1 MKRSVSMLALATI
14 VLSITSQAS
23 ARVRG
28 PLRVT
33 KNNRIAT
40 VGIRSRP
47 RFTVRPATVRWPKP
61 VVTKPVVTKP
71 PVTKPPVTKPP
82 VTKPPVVVTHVVE
95 TAVVET
101 EETPSRVEVPV
112 LRSSLTS
119 KPPVRK
125 RPVVRFRRLR
135 R

>member
-14 VLSITSQAS
+14 VFSITSQAS

-47 RFTVRPATVRWPKP
+47 RFSVGPATVRWPKP
-61 VVTKPVVTKP
+61 VVTKPVVP
-71 PVTKPPVTKPP
+71 RPP

-112 LRSSLTS
+112 LRSSLTP

>member
-82 VTKPPVVVTHVVE
+82 VVVTHVVE